1 MHLSTPHSA
10 PCLAHLI
17 LLELTTRIICVKA
30 CNLIQVVK
38 ENYVGDICGTY
49 GGEENFMHNFGR
61 ET

>member
-10 PCLAHLI
+10 TCLAHLI
-17 LLELTTRIICVKA
+17 LLELTIRIICVKA

-38 ENYVGDICGTY
+38 ENEMGDVCSTY
-49 GGEENFMHNFGR
+49 GGEENYMRCFGG